1 MGFVS
6 IVMYMGST
14 IFYPILQFNEFF
26 GLALHNDIQTVLLD
40 RYVNYLPTVVF
51 GIMSVVTG
59 NLVWYRNKGIDDH
72 VIAALF
78 VAFFVAFVLLLL
90 AM

>member
-1 MGFVS
+1 
-6 IVMYMGST
+6 MGST